1 MEYNLIPLRK
11 EQSYQNR
18 QIKILIYLFYYY
30 LTLPNLIKWCFRILG
45 RQFVA
50 FKISFIFVT
59 NFRLI
64 IFIAVMKTMLF
75 LYLMQFDTIKFF
87 SEIFNSLIPVFWL
100 LKNISLLKNTNTKL
114 KHNTKRISQM
124 STNYRNVHQIN
135 DRKPSQVNPLR
146 IVEVRQTHLTQFQ

>member
-1 MEYNLIPLRK
+1 MEYNLIPQSK

-30 LTLPNLIKWCFRILG
+30 LTLPNHIKWCFRILG

-50 FKISFIFVT
+50 FKIGFIFVT
-59 NFRLI
+59 NYRLI

-114 KHNTKRISQM
+114 KHQITPKESLKCLQIIETFTK
-124 STNYRNVHQIN
+124 
-135 DRKPSQVNPLR
+135 
-146 IVEVRQTHLTQFQ
+146 